1 MQKFGTESM
10 KFDGNEPTIIS
21 AIPQLASLTNTTLEI
36 AGVSFLTDM
45 EVKVTEIDKTV
56 KMEIQYGEAT
66 FTIKGNKK

>member
-1 MQKFGTESM
+1 M
-10 KFDGNEPTIIS
+10 KFDGNDTIIS

-56 KMEIQYGEAT
+56 KMEIQYGKAT

>member
-36 AGVSFLTDM
+36 GGNFIVTDI

-66 FTIKGNKK
+66 FTVKGNKK